1 MKRYRREAVK
11 QTTPTLARI
20 EAQEARGFHMTRE
33 RAKLEAA
40 AEARR
45 EADKK

>member
-33 RAKLEAA
+33 RAKLQAA
-40 AEARR
+40 AEARGKVG
-45 EADKK
+45 KK